1 MLTAQLDRQMERH
14 IDGQTRQYNNE
25 ESWHILQLTLI
36 VIFIN
41 KYAEEDKPLRR
52 TDRRTD
58 IWSDG
63 VNFDANK
70 ERTFP
75 DIF

>member
-36 VIFIN
+36 IIFIN
-41 KYAEEDKPLRR
+41 KYA
-52 TDRRTD
+52 
-58 IWSDG
+58 
-63 VNFDANK
+63 
-70 ERTFP
+70 
-75 DIF
+75 